1 MPQSVL
7 QGRVAIVTGGARG
20 LGLAMVQALLRAGGR
35 VVVVD
40 LPSAHDEQAALVEWA
55 QSIDHGTRLL
65 AVQGDVR
72 RGDDCAHV
80 VAETMRHFGALHGVV
95 NNAGIGP
102 ASINPMFQHDPV
114 PFHHV
119 SEQKWRDAVDV
130 NLTGAF
136 LMARAAMPSL
146 LASGAGRVV
155 NISTSYYSMTAA
167 GMTPYAAT
175 KAAIEASSLVWSK
188 DMAGTGVTVNVL
200 MPGGGADTRMVPHS
214 MRPDRENLIRPE
226 AMQAPIVWLISRASD
241 GVTGRRFSAK
251 EWDAALPAEVA
262 AEKAGAPVFYT

>member
-40 LPSAHDEQAALVEWA
+40 LPGAHDERAALVEWA
-55 QSIDHGTRLL
+55 QSVDHGTRLL

-114 PFHHV
+114 PFHQV
-119 SEQKWRDAVDV
+119 SEQQWRDAVDV

-146 LASGAGRVV
+146 LASGAGGEYFHQLLLDDGGGDDALCGDQGGDRGIEPGVV
-155 NISTSYYSMTAA
+155 EGPGRIGGDGECADARRRGGYAHGAPGDAA
-167 GMTPYAAT
+167 G
-175 KAAIEASSLVWSK
+175 
-188 DMAGTGVTVNVL
+188 
-200 MPGGGADTRMVPHS
+200 PGESDPARGDAGADRLVDVA
-214 MRPDRENLIRPE
+214 RLGWR
-226 AMQAPIVWLISRASD
+226 VRATVH
-241 GVTGRRFSAK
+241 GEGLGCG
-251 EWDAALPAEVA
+251 AA
-262 AEKAGAPVFYT
+262 GG